1 VKSELMGRRIGRA
14 IPTEEIQQAGDEGT
28 HVKPPPLSPKN
39 GYPENQLVYKSTF
52 NVHSVTF

>member
-1 VKSELMGRRIGRA
+1 MGRRIGRA